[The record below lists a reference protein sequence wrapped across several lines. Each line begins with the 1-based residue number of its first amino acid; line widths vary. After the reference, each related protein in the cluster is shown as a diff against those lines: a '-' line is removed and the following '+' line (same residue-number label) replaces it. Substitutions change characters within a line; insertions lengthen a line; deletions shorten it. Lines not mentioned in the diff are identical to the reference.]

1 MAIRSFKNRETEV
14 IARGKRSKRSLKLLP
29 GELHYSAYKKLIFLD
44 NIKTLESLRAW
55 PGLRL
60 EKLSRDRK
68 GQLSIRINDQF
79 RICFRFE
86 LGNIFDVEIVDY
98 H

>member
-1 MAIRSFKNRETEV
+1 MAIRSFKSRETAA
-14 IARGKRSKRSLKLLP
+14 IAHGQKTKRTLRLLP
-29 GELHYSAYKKLIFLD
+29 TSLHFTAYKKLIFLD
-44 NIKTLESLRAW
+44 NTATLESIQAW

-60 EKLSRDRK
+60 EKLSGERK
-68 GQLSIRINDQF
+68 GQMSVRINDQY

-86 LGNIFDVEIVDY
+86 SGDLFDVEIVDY